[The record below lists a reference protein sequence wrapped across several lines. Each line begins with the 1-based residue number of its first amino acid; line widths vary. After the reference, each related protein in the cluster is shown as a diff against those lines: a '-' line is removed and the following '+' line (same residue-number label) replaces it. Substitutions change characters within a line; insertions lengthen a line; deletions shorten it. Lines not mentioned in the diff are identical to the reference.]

1 MVPFRISKQNTP
13 RSHCFQN
20 LFRLPLPMLLLF
32 FSFAS
37 TLRFLPWLLPF
48 HFPFHAPLAFHP
60 QPSGLSSTLF
70 PTFLP
75 TFPISHSLALFTSTT
90 LPMRPHFNLLWMEPS
105 GDFSLMSDILRNY
118 HSKSQHTRKMILEIE
133 AINFQPFVTKIFST
147 GEFMF
152 YEEVYQFITQNLL
165 FKQTGWKQ
173 VILFK
178 LLLFVHKKNSLANN

>member
-1 MVPFRISKQNTP
+1 
-13 RSHCFQN
+13 
-20 LFRLPLPMLLLF
+20 
-32 FSFAS
+32 
-37 TLRFLPWLLPF
+37 
-48 HFPFHAPLAFHP
+48 
-60 QPSGLSSTLF
+60 
-70 PTFLP
+70 
-75 TFPISHSLALFTSTT
+75 
-90 LPMRPHFNLLWMEPS
+90 
-105 GDFSLMSDILRNY
+105 
-118 HSKSQHTRKMILEIE
+118 MILEIE